1 MSPWPVDGKT
11 VTSILNYDLTNLAN
25 ISMLYNNYYHHPP
38 FLKEFQIHL
47 VDILSFNFSNNP
59 LLTL

>member
-25 ISMLYNNYYHHPP
+25 ISMLYNNYYPHPP
-38 FLKEFQIHL
+38 FFKGI
-47 VDILSFNFSNNP
+47 SNTP
-59 LLTL
+59 CGYSQLQFFK

>member
-25 ISMLYNNYYHHPP
+25 ISMLYNNYYPHPL
-38 FLKEFQIHL
+38 F
-47 VDILSFNFSNNP
+47 
-59 LLTL
+59 

>member
-25 ISMLYNNYYHHPP
+25 ISMLYNNYYPHPP
-38 FLKEFQIHL
+38 FLKEFQITL
-47 VDILSFNFSNNP
+47 WIFSASIFQI
-59 LLTL
+59 TLC